1 MDIKRLDSKPLEFV
15 YEDVVF
21 FVKPRATEEDR
32 MFVQLS
38 GTSVGGAVKFSRPE
52 YCKALIQSMVIGW
65 KGVKIDGQEIRYEYE
80 LLADFP
86 KVKDRNVYIE
96 LGSFILVNTDI
107 KKQDT
112 ELKKD

>member
-1 MDIKRLDSKPLEFV
+1 MEIKRLNSKPLEFQ

-21 FVKPRATEEDR
+21 LVKPQATEEDR
-32 MFVQLS
+32 MFIQLS

-65 KGVKIDGQEIRYEYE
+65 KGVKMDGQDVPYEYE

-96 LGSFILVNTDI
+96 LGSFILEKTDV

-112 ELKKD
+112 ELKKG